1 MICVLDM
8 LMSPTKVDEAVK
20 MPFVMWTLGSP
31 MSHVLDGDPD
41 LPIVLPVFDIFNV
54 ISEGAV
60 L

>member
-1 MICVLDM
+1 MICVLDT

-41 LPIVLPVFDIFNV
+41 LPMGRATFCGYIL
-54 ISEGAV
+54 AH
-60 L
+60 